1 MRQETY
7 RFALDQASAELRDIV
22 AKFES
27 LRSRKEQIEAV
38 VEALRPFI
46 GLQTQTSAIETN
58 PVVEYAEPQYVETP
72 QADLQYDEP
81 AYIEPAYTEPAY
93 VETVIEQTAPEPQ
106 FTFMQIS
113 GPGMEITTTESA
125 PVTLEAKEIPE
136 SAHVLD
142 EATAEQ
148 IAYFRQPSADPF
160 QRRIDDALWGW
171 QQRPEG
177 LLSPI

>member
-7 RFALDQASAELRDIV
+7 RFALDEATAELRDIV
-22 AKFES
+22 TQFEA
-27 LRSRKEQIEAV
+27 LRSRKEQIEQV

-46 GLQTQTSAIETN
+46 GLQAETPTIETSAPIVEFTAPAIE
-58 PVVEYAEPQYVETP
+58 EPS
-72 QADLQYDEP
+72 
-81 AYIEPAYTEPAY
+81 
-93 VETVIEQTAPEPQ
+93 PEPQ

-113 GPGMEITTTESA
+113 GPGMEVAKTEPA
-125 PVTLEAKEIPE
+125 PVAVEPE
-136 SAHVLD
+136 PVPELVAVHTD
-142 EATAEQ
+142 EATPEQ
-148 IAYFRQPSADPF
+148 IAYFRQPAADPF

>member
-1 MRQETY
+1 MRQQTY
-7 RFALDQASAELRDIV
+7 RFALDQATTELHDIV
-22 AKFES
+22 AQFEA

-46 GLQTQTSAIETN
+46 GLHAETPFEPLTPTTTIETSAPI
-58 PVVEYAEPQYVETP
+58 AEFV
-72 QADLQYDEP
+72 AP
-81 AYIEPAYTEPAY
+81 A
-93 VETVIEQTAPEPQ
+93 IEQPSPEPQ

-113 GPGMEITTTESA
+113 GPGMEVATTIEPVLVQMESEPE
-125 PVTLEAKEIPE
+125 PVLETVAV
-136 SAHVLD
+136 HTD
-142 EATAEQ
+142 EATPEQ
-148 IAYFRQPSADPF
+148 VAYFRQPTADPF

>member
-7 RFALDQASAELRDIV
+7 RFALDEATAELRDIV
-22 AKFES
+22 VKFEA
-27 LRSRKEQIEAV
+27 LRSRKEQIEAA

-46 GLQTQTSAIETN
+46 GLQS
-58 PVVEYAEPQYVETP
+58 ETP
-72 QADLQYDEP
+72 T
-81 AYIEPAYTEPAY
+81 IEMSSA
-93 VETVIEQTAPEPQ
+93 VEVPEPVLEQ
-106 FTFMQIS
+106 PSPEPEFTFMQIS
-113 GPGMEITTTESA
+113 GPGMEVASTETVPEFAEIA
-125 PVTLEAKEIPE
+125 PEFVESEQAPEPVLALE
-136 SAHVLD
+136 
-142 EATAEQ
+142 EASAEQ

>member
-7 RFALDQASAELRDIV
+7 RFALDEATKELHGIV
-22 AKFES
+22 EQFEA

-38 VEALRPFI
+38 VEALRSFI
-46 GLQTQTSAIETN
+46 GLHS
-58 PVVEYAEPQYVETP
+58 ETP
-72 QADLQYDEP
+72 NITAT
-81 AYIEPAYTEPAY
+81 IEASAPIAEFVAP
-93 VETVIEQTAPEPQ
+93 VIEEPSPEPQ
-106 FTFMQIS
+106 FTFMQVS
-113 GPGMEITTTESA
+113 GPGMEIASTEPA
-125 PVTLEAKEIPE
+125 PAAVEPEPEPVLETVAVH
-136 SAHVLD
+136 AD
-142 EATAEQ
+142 DATAEQ

>member
-7 RFALDQASAELRDIV
+7 RFALDEATAELRDIV
-22 AKFES
+22 EKFEA
-27 LRSRKEQIEAV
+27 LKARKEGIEKV

-46 GLQTQTSAIETN
+46 GLQAETPTVEAIAAFSVPEPEFTVSEEPLTVSEAAYSAPEVDETA
-58 PVVEYAEPQYVETP
+58 AEPK
-72 QADLQYDEP
+72 
-81 AYIEPAYTEPAY
+81 
-93 VETVIEQTAPEPQ
+93 

-113 GPGMEITTTESA
+113 GPGMEVVKSESA
-125 PVTLEAKEIPE
+125 REEVTEEVLEPV
-136 SAHVLD
+136 HVLED
-142 EATAEQ
+142 ATPEQ
-148 IAYFRQPSADPF
+148 VAYFRQPSADPF

>member
-7 RFALDQASAELRDIV
+7 RFALDEASKELHGIV
-22 AKFES
+22 AQYEA
-27 LRSRKEQIEAV
+27 LRSRKEQIEKV

-46 GLQTQTSAIETN
+46 DLHAETPTIETSA
-58 PVVEYAEPQYVETP
+58 PVAEFV
-72 QADLQYDEP
+72 AP
-81 AYIEPAYTEPAY
+81 A
-93 VETVIEQTAPEPQ
+93 IEQPSPEPQ

-113 GPGMEITTTESA
+113 GPGMEVTITDPA
-125 PVTLEAKEIPE
+125 PVEVEPEPVLETVGVH
-136 SAHVLD
+136 SD
-142 EATAEQ
+142 EATPEQ
-148 IAYFRQPSADPF
+148 IAYFRQPAADPF

>member
-7 RFALDQASAELRDIV
+7 RFALDEATKELHGIV
-22 AKFES
+22 EQFEA

-46 GLQTQTSAIETN
+46 GLQAETAISIPTIEASAPIAEFVAPAIE
-58 PVVEYAEPQYVETP
+58 EPS
-72 QADLQYDEP
+72 
-81 AYIEPAYTEPAY
+81 
-93 VETVIEQTAPEPQ
+93 PEPQ

-113 GPGMEITTTESA
+113 GPGMEIAHTTEPA
-125 PVTLEAKEIPE
+125 DQELEPEPVLETVAV
-136 SAHVLD
+136 AQD
-142 EATAEQ
+142 EATPEQ
-148 IAYFRQPSADPF
+148 IAYFRQPTADHF

>member
-7 RFALDQASAELRDIV
+7 RFALDEATAELRDIV
-22 AKFES
+22 VEFEA
-27 LRSRKEQIEAV
+27 LRSRKEHIEQL

-46 GLQTQTSAIETN
+46 GLQSETAIATATAIETAPATIETS
-58 PVVEYAEPQYVETP
+58 PVVEFTEPVLEQPSPSEPQY
-72 QADLQYDEP
+72 
-81 AYIEPAYTEPAY
+81 
-93 VETVIEQTAPEPQ
+93 
-106 FTFMQIS
+106 TFMQIS
-113 GPGMEITTTESA
+113 GPGMEVTRTEPA
-125 PVTLEAKEIPE
+125 PLEFQESEPVPE
-136 SAHVLD
+136 PVHALE
-142 EATAEQ
+142 EATEEQ